1 MSNFAI
7 AAVLGVVEGLTEFL
21 PVSSTGHLIIAGHL
35 LGFVGEKAASFEVA
49 IQLGAILSVVWL
61 YWRRFI
67 GLVPGT
73 RLFTA
78 TAESSLNGWPGLWR
92 VALATLPALAV
103 GYLARH
109 GIKEKLFNPEA
120 VSLALAVG
128 GVAILLVERLAARRR
143 ANGLD
148 AVTLVQALGV
158 GLFQI
163 FALWPGTSRAAA
175 TIVGGMILGLERK
188 AAAEFS
194 FLIAVPVLCAASGY
208 ELLKMRDQLMSD
220 DVIGLVIGFVI
231 SFAVALLAIKGFVR
245 YLSHGRLAPF
255 AWYRIVVAPIF
266 YYLTRGSG
274 L

>member
-1 MSNFAI
+1 MNVFVI
-7 AAVLGVVEGLTEFL
+7 AAVLGIVEGLTEFL
-21 PVSSTGHLIIAGHL
+21 PVSSTGHLIIVGHL
-35 LGFVGEKAASFEVA
+35 LGFVGDKAASFEVA
-49 IQLGAILSVVWL
+49 IQLGAILSVIWL
-61 YWRRFI
+61 YWRRFM

-73 RLFTA
+73 RQFAA
-78 TAESSLNGWPGLWR
+78 TVVSSLNGWPGLWR
-92 VALATLPALAV
+92 IALATLPALAI

-120 VSLALAVG
+120 VTVALAVG
-128 GVAILLVERLAARRR
+128 GVAILLVERFAARRR
-143 ANGLD
+143 ANALD
-148 AVTLVQALGV
+148 AVTVAQALGV

-163 FALWPGTSRAAA
+163 LALWPGTSRAAA

-208 ELLKMRDQLMSD
+208 ELLKMRDQLVLD
-220 DVIGLVIGFVI
+220 DAVTLIIGLVV
-231 SFAVALLAIKGFVR
+231 SFAVALLAIKGFVS
-245 YLSHGRLAPF
+245 YLSHGKLAPF